1 MDYLAFFVGALVI
14 TWAISRITRR
24 LLFRKSTGW
33 VRAVGPNAV
42 TLAVSAAFGGVGMA
56 DGGPPQFLLA
66 FVRYLPPVLFLGR
79 DRCIQGT
86 CTGGRP
92 TSCRL
97 IRGR

>member
-42 TLAVSAAFGGVGMA
+42 TLAVSAAFGGVGTA

-66 FVRYLPPVLFLGR
+66 FVRYLPPVLFWIAI
-79 DRCIQGT
+79 DAY
-86 CTGGRP
+86 
-92 TSCRL
+92 
-97 IRGR
+97 RGRAREVDQTPVA